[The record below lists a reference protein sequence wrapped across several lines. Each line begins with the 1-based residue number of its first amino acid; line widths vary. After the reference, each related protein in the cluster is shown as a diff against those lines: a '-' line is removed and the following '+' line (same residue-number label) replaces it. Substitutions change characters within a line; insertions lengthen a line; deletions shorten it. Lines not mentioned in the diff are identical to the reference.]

1 MFSIRAWDVN
11 TNTAISPERLPAE
24 GEWAEYSS
32 PTHTQVRQ
40 YFAPVTPVEIGIR
53 MITTRA
59 FMQRLSQSERIAL
72 RASTND
78 IVVDMLD
85 DIRMA
90 SYIDL
95 DNAALAAG
103 LGYLDSLGLIATAQ
117 VTDMVLDGTE
127 LEAYRG
133 VL

>member
-1 MFSIRAWDVN
+1 MKKILDSATHSISVPSNATVN
-11 TNTAISPERLPAE
+11 PAPPAIR
-24 GEWAEYSS
+24 
-32 PTHTQVRQ
+32 H
-40 YFAPVTPVEIGIR
+40 
-53 MITTRA
+53 ITTRA
-59 FMQRLSQSERIAL
+59 FMQRLTQAERIAL
-72 RASTND
+72 RASTDD
-78 IVVDMLD
+78 IVIDMLD

-95 DNAALAAG
+95 DNATLAAG

-117 VTDMVLDGTE
+117 VTDMVIDGTE